1 MAEPRGAAGRRG
13 STTRGAFALRS
24 SAARCARVGFGL
36 AIALLACARCVAAV
50 ADPTGR
56 DRCDAPIDGT
66 GPGPATCDAG
76 DAVATDADDRRLTGV
91 STTAEFLRD
100 RYVVRFDD
108 YRPIEAHY
116 DALVRALGPPLN
128 ADDGVMGE
136 PSTDDTPD
144 DDDVGESG
152 STAPRTA
159 PPTAP
164 SDQPLERRGVRWRWV
179 VRDNPATRK
188 FPTDF
193 AVIAV
198 DDDEPEPTTVTTVTT
213 APTTKA
219 PQTAPP
225 TDGRARALLLL
236 AAASGV
242 RDARREQRLVRSLA
256 WERADAPAND
266 DGGADSGGADS
277 GDVSRHGGGGGPS
290 PGRLRTRPTIGMEPP
305 GYAPDLD
312 AGGLYH
318 DDKEFG
324 DSNEDE
330 DGGTTDA
337 TTEGGTGRSLL
348 AARHV
353 VDAFDAAA
361 LWREGFSG
369 KGVKTGV
376 FDTGVRAD
384 HPHFRKIKERTNW
397 THERTLNDGLGHGTF
412 VAGVVASQDGECP
425 GFAPDA
431 EIHTFRVFTNDQ
443 VSYTSWF
450 LDAFNY
456 AIATEVNV
464 INLSIGGPDYLD
476 LPFVEKIDEIVA
488 NGIIMVSA
496 IGNDGPLYGTLN
508 NPADQLDVI
517 GVGGVDYRDK
527 IASFSSRGMSTH
539 ELPHGYGRVKPDV
552 VAYGRDVMGSK
563 IAGGCRSLSG
573 TSVASPVVAGAVTLL
588 ASVVPIERRWKVLNP
603 GVMKQALVEGA
614 DVIPG
619 GPMIYEQGA
628 GKLNLHASREI
639 LRDYAPR
646 ASLVPGRL
654 DFTACPY
661 MWPHCRQALY
671 HGAMPFMFNAT
682 VVNGMGLTGWLEAA
696 PVWTPGGY
704 EIEGDDGDDG
714 IRSDDLGKHLD
725 VRFEFSD
732 VLWPYSGYLAFY
744 ARVKKSASGLEGV
757 ASGVITFTVLSPPG
771 PDETT
776 LRRSTV
782 RVPVKFQVIK
792 TPPREKR
799 VLWSQYH
806 SVRYPPGYV
815 PRDNLDAK
823 NDILDWHGDH
833 PHTNYHG
840 MYDALRDK
848 GYFLEI
854 LGSPLTCF
862 DAARY
867 GALMLVD
874 AEEEYSEAEVKKL
887 RDDVVLR
894 GLGVF
899 VVGDWYNVKQM
910 ESMRFFDDNTHS
922 HWTPVTGGAN
932 VPALNDLLKP
942 FGFAFGD
949 RILHGAATLNGQA
962 VAIASGANIARVP
975 AGAFVHKGFVADK
988 APKGGGGGKSAVSGG
1003 NGNKEHVVAAF
1014 FQVPREGGR
1023 AGDDSDDSR
1032 AGSLGAGSPAGR
1044 LAIYGDSNCLD
1055 SSHTSAPCFPF
1066 LANVLEFLTENERDT
1081 GLTSDKNLASEPY
1094 DDGEDLPTRRTDVD
1108 FDSLSTT
1115 MGGRPGNEGLNR
1127 CGPNSPMEF
1136 WQNIGGEKIGL
1147 GGHPDAKTAIGW
1159 SETRAESAMR
1169 EAKRRLD
1176 AVLKRRESLVN
1187 VGGSSPASVE
1197 RYDDSFS
1204 DADGGSHHA
1213 LRANTRPNDDDPRTN
1228 DEDYDADAGP
1238 FDDAKRRTPS
1248 RVTRHGGFDPATP
1261 SIDSGDFDRSGGG
1274 PAAWVALALFAAF
1287 AALVIRRVRRR
1298 RRGGKR
1304 REGSSPLASRLARRH
1319 AL

>member
-1 MAEPRGAAGRRG
+1 
-13 STTRGAFALRS
+13 
-24 SAARCARVGFGL
+24 
-36 AIALLACARCVAAV
+36 
-50 ADPTGR
+50 
-56 DRCDAPIDGT
+56 
-66 GPGPATCDAG
+66 
-76 DAVATDADDRRLTGV
+76 
-91 STTAEFLRD
+91 
-100 RYVVRFDD
+100 
-108 YRPIEAHY
+108 
-116 DALVRALGPPLN
+116 
-128 ADDGVMGE
+128 
-136 PSTDDTPD
+136 
-144 DDDVGESG
+144 
-152 STAPRTA
+152 
-159 PPTAP
+159 
-164 SDQPLERRGVRWRWV
+164 
-179 VRDNPATRK
+179 
-188 FPTDF
+188 
-193 AVIAV
+193 
-198 DDDEPEPTTVTTVTT
+198 
-213 APTTKA
+213 
-219 PQTAPP
+219 
-225 TDGRARALLLL
+225 
-236 AAASGV
+236 
-242 RDARREQRLVRSLA
+242 
-256 WERADAPAND
+256 
-266 DGGADSGGADS
+266 
-277 GDVSRHGGGGGPS
+277 
-290 PGRLRTRPTIGMEPP
+290 MEPP
-305 GYAPDLD
+305 GYAPDVD

-318 DDKEFG
+318 DDEPSRFG
-324 DSNEDE
+324 DSDDDDVERANA
-330 DGGTTDA
+330 G
-337 TTEGGTGRSLL
+337 GRSLA

-588 ASVVPIERRWKVLNP
+588 ASVIPVERRWKILNP

-639 LRDYAPR
+639 LRDYEPR
-646 ASLVPGRL
+646 ASLVPGSL

-696 PVWTPGGY
+696 PVWTPTD
-704 EIEGDDGDDG
+704 GDDGDDG
-714 IRSDDLGKHLD
+714 DRSSDLGKHLD

-744 ARVKKSASGLEGV
+744 ARVKKSASALEGV

-782 RVPVKFQVIK
+782 HVPVKFQVIK

-862 DAARY
+862 DASNY

-874 AEEEYSEAEVKKL
+874 AEEEYSDAEVKKL
-887 RDDVVLR
+887 RDDVVR
-894 GLGVF
+894 EGLGVF

-988 APKGGGGGKSAVSGG
+988 APKGGGGGGGKAAVSGG

-1023 AGDDSDDSR
+1023 GGDGDDSDDDAVR
-1032 AGSLGAGSPAGR
+1032 SPAGR

-1066 LANVLEFLTENERDT
+1066 LGNVLEFLTENAKDT

-1094 DDGEDLPTRRTDVD
+1094 DNGEDLPVRRTDVD

-1115 MGGRPGNEGLNR
+1115 RGGTPGNEGLNR
-1127 CGPNSPMEF
+1127 CGPNSPIEF
-1136 WQNIGGEKIGL
+1136 WQSAGGSGKIDD
-1147 GGHPDAKTAIGW
+1147 GHPDAKTAIGW
-1159 SETRAESAMR
+1159 SETRAETAMR

-1197 RYDDSFS
+1197 RDDDSFS

-1213 LRANTRPNDDDPRTN
+1213 LR
-1228 DEDYDADAGP
+1228 
-1238 FDDAKRRTPS
+1238 
-1248 RVTRHGGFDPATP
+1248 
-1261 SIDSGDFDRSGGG
+1261 
-1274 PAAWVALALFAAF
+1274 
-1287 AALVIRRVRRR
+1287 
-1298 RRGGKR
+1298 
-1304 REGSSPLASRLARRH
+1304 
-1319 AL
+1319 